1 MFQVPQCSTDNKPAV
16 RETLIF
22 EGLLRCSKSVAEREG
37 FPTDD
42 RGFSKNTVK
51 QGIPEKVGEGL

>member
-1 MFQVPQCSTDNKPAV
+1 VVLHRKNPAV
-16 RETLIF
+16 RKKPVF
-22 EGLLRCSKSVAEREG
+22 EGLLRCPKSMAEREG

-51 QGIPEKVGEGL
+51 QGIPEKVGEDL